1 MRDLD
6 ALLGSLVNIDRN
18 SLIAL
23 LSSESEA
30 AKRVAQSVAI
40 ERHFSAPSDRKRRSE
55 PFVSTGFCR
64 SYGTKKFR
72 WRCLK
77 VICATSLIS
86 SRGRNRVDEYEYPFA
101 DDLAAKDK

>member
-23 LSSESEA
+23 LSSKSAA
-30 AKRVAQSVAI
+30 AKQWRNRFAI

-55 PFVSTGFCR
+55 PLISTGFCR
-64 SYGTKKFR
+64 SYGTKNSGGD
-72 WRCLK
+72 
-77 VICATSLIS
+77 V
-86 SRGRNRVDEYEYPFA
+86 
-101 DDLAAKDK
+101 

>member
-6 ALLGSLVNIDRN
+6 ALLGSLVNINRN

-23 LSSESEA
+23 LSSDP
-30 AKRVAQSVAI
+30 KRPNEWRNRFAI

-55 PFVSTGFCR
+55 PLVSTGFCR

-72 WRCLK
+72 RRCLK
-77 VICATSLIS
+77 VILQ
-86 SRGRNRVDEYEYPFA
+86 FA
-101 DDLAAKDK
+101 DLLSKSCVREANRNQIFVVPHR

>member
-23 LSSESEA
+23 LSSEFEA
-30 AKRVAQSVAI
+30 AKRVAQSV
-40 ERHFSAPSDRKRRSE
+40 RHRTAFQRAKRQERRSE
-55 PFVSTGFCR
+55 PLISTGFCR

-72 WRCLK
+72 RRCLK
-77 VICATSLIS
+77 VMLQFAYLLSKSCVREAN
-86 SRGRNRVDEYEYPFA
+86 RNQIFV
-101 DDLAAKDK
+101 LL